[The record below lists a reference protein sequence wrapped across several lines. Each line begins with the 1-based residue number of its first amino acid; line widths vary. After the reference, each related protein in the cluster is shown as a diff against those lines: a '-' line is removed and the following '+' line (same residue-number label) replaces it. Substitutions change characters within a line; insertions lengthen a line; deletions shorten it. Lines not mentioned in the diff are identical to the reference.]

1 MWDLTLILWL
11 ELVRQCKPFKVNDE
25 YHVPLDDASVEV
37 FDNSY
42 YKDLMQAR
50 GLLATDEAIMNDT
63 TTKSLVQQYANNQD
77 LFFEGFKRSMIKM
90 SNINYRIYNA
100 ILNLTE
106 YDISINFLLIFQRVI
121 RNFACN

>member
-1 MWDLTLILWL
+1 MSFWL

-63 TTKSLVQQYANNQD
+63 TTKSFVQQYATNQE
-77 LFFEGFKRSMIKM
+77 LFFEGFKKSMIKT
-90 SNINYRIYNA
+90 SNINVLTGDEGEIRINCS
-100 ILNLTE
+100 LQN
-106 YDISINFLLIFQRVI
+106 SKLIK
-121 RNFACN
+121 